1 MVIGECVGMSYRDNP
16 PVQVTMSMGRF
27 RLFYILLLL
36 VFATFL
42 IRLFYLQ
49 VIQHD
54 YYKLAALRAQYKQ
67 YEIPAERGV
76 IVAQDG
82 NKEVPIVLNES
93 VYEVF
98 ADPKFIKEPAKAADA
113 LTAIMGGK
121 SKDYEDAMRQD
132 TRYAILAKRQ
142 SKDKAER
149 IDKLDI
155 KGLGTRET
163 SQRTYPQGNLA
174 SQLLG
179 FVNDEGKGTY
189 GIEQFLD
196 DKLRGNPGELRA
208 ITDAQGVPLVSNGN
222 NVLKEPKAGE
232 RVRLT
237 IDLSMQRRLEDT
249 LKTHLS
255 EVKAPSGS
263 VVVMEPNTGAIK
275 AMANY
280 PNYNPAEFS
289 KVTDAKLFTNPA
301 VSEPLEIGSIMKTL
315 TVAAGLNEGVI
326 TPNTT
331 YADPGFYKIGDATVR
346 NVEEDGG
353 AATRS
358 VPDILRYSLNT
369 GATWTL
375 MQLGGGKLNEQ
386 GRQKWH
392 DYMVNHYRFG
402 QKTGIEQGYEA
413 DGYIPSPTEGFGLDI
428 TYANTAFGQ
437 ALSVTPLQM
446 AAAFSATINGGNYYQ
461 PHLVMPQNQIDK
473 KILNAAVISQEVSDQ
488 LRVMHENSVAKNYT
502 FLKKDGYRIG
512 GKTGTAQITKP
523 GGGYYDDRYNGTF
536 VGYVGGDKPQYV
548 IMVKITEPKVPG
560 YAGRA
565 AAAPMFAKTANMLIE
580 NYSVS
585 KVN

>member
-1 MVIGECVGMSYRDNP
+1 MKPRNNSPAETS
-16 PVQVTMSMGRF
+16 MSMARF
-27 RLFYILLLL
+27 KLFYAILLLI
-36 VFATFL
+36 FAIFA

-54 YYKLAALRAQYKQ
+54 YYKLAALRAQFKQ
-67 YEIPAERGV
+67 YEIPAERGI

-98 ADPKFIKEPAKAADA
+98 ADPKFVNEPKKTAEAVAAI
-113 LTAIMGGK
+113 TGGK
-121 SKDYEDAMRQD
+121 ASEYEAAMKAD
-132 TRYAILAKRQ
+132 TRYAVLAKKQ
-142 SKDKAER
+142 PKDKAQS
-149 IDKLDI
+149 IDKLEI

-163 SQRTYPQGNLA
+163 SQRTYPQGPLG

-196 DKLRGNPGELRA
+196 ERLRGKPGELKA
-208 ITDAQGVPLVSNGN
+208 ITDARGVPLVSSSS
-222 NVLKEPKAGE
+222 NVLKEPTQGQ
-232 RVRLT
+232 RVSLT
-237 IDLSMQRRLEDT
+237 IDLSMQRRVEDT
-249 LKTHLS
+249 LKAHLT

-263 VVVMEPNTGAIK
+263 IVVMDPNTGAIK

-280 PNYNPAEFS
+280 PSYNPAEFA
-289 KVTDAKLFTNPA
+289 KVADAKLFTNPV
-301 VSEPLEIGSIMKTL
+301 VSEPLEVGSIMKTL

-326 TPNTT
+326 TQNTT
-331 YADPGFYKIGDATVR
+331 YADPASYKIGDATVK

-353 AATRS
+353 PATRS

-369 GATWTL
+369 GATWIL

-392 DYMVNHYRFG
+392 DYMTNHYRLG
-402 QKTGIEQGYEA
+402 QKTGVEQGYEA
-413 DGYIPSPTEGFGLDI
+413 EGYVPSPTEGFGLDI

-437 ALSVTPLQM
+437 ALSITPLQM
-446 AAAFSATINGGNYYQ
+446 AAAFSATINGGVYYQ
-461 PHLVMPQNQIDK
+461 PHLLTPESSNDK
-473 KILNAAVISQEVSDQ
+473 NILNSAVIKKEVSEQ
-488 LRVMHENSVAKNYT
+488 LRVMHENSVDKNYT
-502 FLKKDGYRIG
+502 FLKRDGYRIG

-523 GGGYYDDRYNGTF
+523 GGGYYDDRFNGTF

-548 IMVKITEPKVPG
+548 IMVKIVEPKVPG